1 MSVFGSSGLL
11 GDVVSILGSSGIGR
25 VLPGEELG
33 KVAAIC
39 RFLSQLSCTS
49 VRRLGFGFT
58 VFVEGCMF
66 FYIMCTCIIL
76 PLYIVRHMLYV
87 G

>member
-1 MSVFGSSGLL
+1 MCIFGSSGH
-11 GDVVSILGSSGIGR
+11 VVSILGSSGIGR

-49 VRRLGFGFT
+49 VRRLVLGLLCLLKV
-58 VFVEGCMF
+58 VFFSISCV
-66 FYIMCTCIIL
+66 
-76 PLYIVRHMLYV
+76 PVLYCHYTL
-87 G
+87 